1 MVVSFFSSPSPLGWK
16 RLFGLWVQSVLH
28 ALDGTSDAFL
38 HGDYRIVQIVNPS
51 VHPSLHRVADSV
63 NLLGGIN
70 LGDVGDEVQ
79 DTAGVAPLVVVP
91 GNELHEALAD
101 GNAGLGV
108 EDGRLVRAGEVGRD
122 DGLVG
127 EAEDAL
133 ERALGGLLDGRDDL
147 VVRRLLLEADD
158 EVDDGDVEGRD
169 TEGEATTKDF
179 RGR

>member
-1 MVVSFFSSPSPLGWK
+1 MSGKISSEQRWVALK
-16 RLFGLWVQSVLH
+16 AGLLV
-28 ALDGTSDAFL
+28 
-38 HGDYRIVQIVNPS
+38 
-51 VHPSLHRVADSV
+51 
-63 NLLGGIN
+63 LLGG
-70 LGDVGDEVQ
+70 VDEEIA

-133 ERALGGLLDGRDDL
+133 ERALGRLLDGRDDL

-169 TEGEATTKDF
+169 TEGEAAI
-179 RGR
+179 RER